1 MISKTSGA
9 LSTAQIVGSTDG
21 TAAGLLCFAQYCTV
35 YDGTSSA
42 AERIVS
48 LSTGNDG
55 VEFSSPVA
63 FGPNGL
69 WVTIESSAV
78 VPGVVHFK

>member
-9 LSTAQIVGSTDG
+9 LSTAQAVGSNG
-21 TAAGLLCFAQYCTV
+21 GLLSFAQYCTV
-35 YDGTSSA
+35 YDGTSTS

-55 VEFSSPVA
+55 IEFSSPVA
-63 FGPNGL
+63 YGPNGL
-69 WVTIESSAV
+69 WVTIASSSV